1 MGRSSRD
8 FEYEEEDGFE
18 IERDGHTFVVFG
30 YASATYT
37 SYYEPATYWQPEE
50 NDMEQDD
57 FYCEI
62 FRIEDENG
70 EVVQMELTPEENAAW
85 EQHMSKALDE
95 IAEDGDNWE
104 GYDDY
109 DEPDYEPDYD

>member
-8 FEYEEEDGFE
+8 FEYEEEEGFE

-30 YASATYT
+30 YALATYI

-50 NDMEQDD
+50 SDLEQDD
-57 FYCEI
+57 FHCEI
-62 FRIEDENG
+62 SRIEDENG

-95 IAEDGDNWE
+95 KAEDGDNWDE
-104 GYDDY
+104 PDY

>member
-18 IERDGHTFVVFG
+18 IERDDHTFVVFG

-50 NDMEQDD
+50 SDLEQDD
-57 FYCEI
+57 FHCEI
-62 FRIEDENG
+62 SRIEDENG
-70 EVVQMELTPEENAAW
+70 KVVQMELTPEENALW
-85 EQHMSKALDE
+85 E
-95 IAEDGDNWE
+95 
-104 GYDDY
+104 
-109 DEPDYEPDYD
+109 